1 MILEI
6 EKKKLR
12 DDIQE
17 LDDLKN
23 MLEQK
28 KKDNLV
34 GFSDLAES
42 NKEMRSL
49 KSGDLHKDRQFML
62 SKQSLR
68 SRKFEFNKDTKIHSG
83 SQVNHRMMSEENKSQ
98 VYGNPIDQLQKLS
111 VTSNHF
117 KAQQEIMSITD
128 QSPININKI
137 NISANNQIKQAGS
150 EYDANHQKRCK
161 TVENDVNEVND
172 YQDANN
178 TKVNI
183 FTK

>member
-49 KSGDLHKDRQFML
+49 KSGDLHKDR
-62 SKQSLR
+62 
-68 SRKFEFNKDTKIHSG
+68 
-83 SQVNHRMMSEENKSQ
+83 
-98 VYGNPIDQLQKLS
+98 
-111 VTSNHF
+111 
-117 KAQQEIMSITD
+117 
-128 QSPININKI
+128 
-137 NISANNQIKQAGS
+137 
-150 EYDANHQKRCK
+150 
-161 TVENDVNEVND
+161 
-172 YQDANN
+172 
-178 TKVNI
+178 
-183 FTK
+183 

>member
-1 MILEI
+1 MKKQRMILEI

-12 DDIQE
+12 DDINE
-17 LDDLKN
+17 LDELKN

-68 SRKFEFNKDTKIHSG
+68 SRRFEFNKDSKLHSG
-83 SQVNHRMMSEENKSQ
+83 SQANHRMMSEENKS
-98 VYGNPIDQLQKLS
+98 
-111 VTSNHF
+111 
-117 KAQQEIMSITD
+117 
-128 QSPININKI
+128 
-137 NISANNQIKQAGS
+137 
-150 EYDANHQKRCK
+150 
-161 TVENDVNEVND
+161 
-172 YQDANN
+172 
-178 TKVNI
+178 
-183 FTK
+183 

>member
-17 LDDLKN
+17 LDDLKT

-68 SRKFEFNKDTKIHSG
+68 SRKFEFNKDIKKHSG
-83 SQVNHRMMSEENKSQ
+83 SLANNRLMSEENKSQ
-98 VYGNPIDQLQKLS
+98 IYTNIENPTDQFPKLS
-111 VTSNHF
+111 VTSNNY
-117 KAQQEIMSITD
+117 KPQQEIMSVND
-128 QSPININKI
+128 HSPINKI
-137 NISANNQIKQAGS
+137 NIKNQI
-150 EYDANHQKRCK
+150 N
-161 TVENDVNEVND
+161 
-172 YQDANN
+172 
-178 TKVNI
+178 
-183 FTK
+183 